1 MEKNKDLVN
10 ELIGATIDRLEKIE
24 SFTLEQAP
32 DLCKEIVLAE
42 KVSIENSIIVAS
54 IASFLFIMAA
64 VGCLV
69 GVDEVAPR
77 YILTFFPATIALVS
91 IGQTLECALSLRV
104 LKAAPKALILQKLR
118 GM

>member
-1 MEKNKDLVN
+1 MAKKEDLVN

-42 KVSIENSIIVAS
+42 KVRIENLIIMAS
-54 IASFLFIMAA
+54 IPTLPLIMGAA
-64 VGCLV
+64 GCLV
-69 GVDEVAPR
+69 GVDDIHAR
-77 YILTFFPATIALVS
+77 YLLVS
-91 IGQTLECALSLRV
+91 LCGILALLSGGMTIEYALSLRV
-104 LKAAPKALILQKLR
+104 LKAAPKAFILQKLR